1 MDAKGGGGQDCPD
14 FDWLEERFEGLDFD
28 DDVFRNLD
36 DGSSTHDGVSNSVA
50 PYGPTIAENDKE
62 LAIRSSAI
70 ENECVEEDEWIDPP
84 IKDGES
90 GRV

>member
-14 FDWLEERFEGLDFD
+14 FDWLEEGFKGLDFD

-36 DGSSTHDGVSNSVA
+36 DGPSTHDGVSNSA
-50 PYGPTIAENDKE
+50 TPYRPTIVENDKE

-70 ENECVEEDEWIDPP
+70 ENERVEKDEWIDPP